1 MSRGPRQEWV
11 LPLARVLAAAGGV
24 AVLVIGASSTSS
36 ASHPLLQR
44 HPVREVQ
51 IDLAQQLRV
60 QELLQESGVRAPV
73 SPGTGRP
80 EEDPASHVRS
90 QEKVRITGPTG
101 ESVEVLARIDT
112 GAKGSSMDDDLAEEL
127 GFDLENAETVR
138 VASSLGTEKR
148 PVVTGQLLI
157 AGQDKKTRFSV
168 TDREERSAPVL
179 IGRRDLAGVH
189 VVVGEE
195 E

>member
-24 AVLVIGASSTSS
+24 AVLVLGASSTSS
-36 ASHPLLQR
+36 ASHPMLQR
-44 HPVREVQ
+44 HTVREVQ

-60 QELLQESGVRAPV
+60 QELLQKDGAVTQAA
-73 SPGTGRP
+73 PGTARP
-80 EEDPASHVRS
+80 EEDPAPHVRPE
-90 QEKVRITGPTG
+90 EKVRITGPTG
-101 ESVEVLARIDT
+101 KSVEVLARIDT

-127 GFDLENAETVR
+127 EFDLENAEKIR
-138 VASSLGTEKR
+138 VTSSLGTEER

-189 VVVGEE
+189 VVIGEE